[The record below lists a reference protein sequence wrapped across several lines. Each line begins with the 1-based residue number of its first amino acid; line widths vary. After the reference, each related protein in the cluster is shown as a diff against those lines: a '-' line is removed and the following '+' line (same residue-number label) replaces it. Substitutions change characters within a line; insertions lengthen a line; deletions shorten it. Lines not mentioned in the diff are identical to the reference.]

1 MAYFEWGDD
10 LVVGNKLLDDDHR
23 DLIGLVNELHT
34 ATSCGEGREVVGSIL
49 ERLIDYTSSHFELE
63 EAHMEKVGYPKLAQH
78 RLQHEAMLKQARALQ
93 ARFEAGNITV
103 AAQVSALLRDWLS
116 LHIRREDKAMAR
128 LSTTSGES

>member
-34 ATSCGEGREVVGSIL
+34 ATSRGEGREVVGSIL
-49 ERLIDYTSSHFELE
+49 ERLIDYTSSHFERE

-93 ARFEAGNITV
+93 ARFEEGNITV

-128 LSTTSGES
+128 LLTTSDGS